1 MIVKHN
7 IPFIYL
13 HTAMANRL
21 DHLIKKHLLL
31 QFTGYRQILAIST
44 GSAMRGNYASQL
56 SVIGYKTKTQ
66 TRPTNVA
73 WVRVGWVEAIPPYE
87 IWGTK
92 LNQ

>member
-1 MIVKHN
+1 
-7 IPFIYL
+7 
-13 HTAMANRL
+13 
-21 DHLIKKHLLL
+21 
-31 QFTGYRQILAIST
+31 
-44 GSAMRGNYASQL
+44 MRGNYASQL

-73 WVRVGWVEAIPPYE
+73 WVRVGWVEAIPPDE